1 MLHRLIHF
9 LKDIFF
15 SYLLIHM
22 LYILS
27 VSLLAG
33 LAIYL
38 IEQDN
43 LQAKDLI
50 PGHEDSIKIDF
61 MDCFY
66 LSMSSITDTGM
77 STLKFFKLHL
87 STQWISLILMQLGS
101 NVMLSLVPII
111 IRRYQ
116 FRQHLKQHK
125 RVIWYSSDCVYG
137 FEDRI
142 FYKGDTMHPEGVA
155 VEYQDPNGY
164 VPKVKEK
171 IKLKLK
177 MNKKLKARLKEKE
190 KRRRKEKLKK
200 KQNREKIDKKQKD
213 QKISKK
219 KIKPEDRENNDEKED
234 DQYLLLNKNEDLIKK
249 QAMGKII
256 KYVWLYIF
264 IIYTVGF
271 IWIYIA
277 SSLLP
282 WMQEVLSYQ
291 LEYQGISA
299 VRFSIF
305 AVVSSFNNAMLSI
318 LDYGS
323 LSDIRGQW
331 AVILP
336 IGLLIAAGHTMFP
349 VFFRLMIEIT
359 KDKGGSQRPI
369 YHYLMV
375 SSRKCYTHMFSS
387 VQTRTLAYLFGI
399 MTLIQ
404 LIPIL
409 GIDWKTLKYQ
419 QKQ

>member
-1 MLHRLIHF
+1 MNIQPWVR
-9 LKDIFF
+9 
-15 SYLLIHM
+15 
-22 LYILS
+22 
-27 VSLLAG
+27 
-33 LAIYL
+33 
-38 IEQDN
+38 
-43 LQAKDLI
+43 
-50 PGHEDSIKIDF
+50 
-61 MDCFY
+61 
-66 LSMSSITDTGM
+66 SST
-77 STLKFFKLHL
+77 
-87 STQWISLILMQLGS
+87 
-101 NVMLSLVPII
+101 
-111 IRRYQ
+111 
-116 FRQHLKQHK
+116 
-125 RVIWYSSDCVYG
+125 
-137 FEDRI
+137 
-142 FYKGDTMHPEGVA
+142 
-155 VEYQDPNGY
+155 
-164 VPKVKEK
+164 
-171 IKLKLK
+171 
-177 MNKKLKARLKEKE
+177 
-190 KRRRKEKLKK
+190 
-200 KQNREKIDKKQKD
+200 
-213 QKISKK
+213 
-219 KIKPEDRENNDEKED
+219 
-234 DQYLLLNKNEDLIKK
+234 
-249 QAMGKII
+249 
-256 KYVWLYIF
+256 
-264 IIYTVGF
+264 
-271 IWIYIA
+271 

-291 LEYQGISA
+291 LDDQGISA